1 MSKKRAAQ
9 AASFAVPALQYVGNG
24 AWIRG
29 IPARDLSADEV
40 ARLDSA
46 ALIGSGLYTEAA
58 SAPAADEEPSADS
71 GEELD
76 SDG

>member
-1 MSKKRAAQ
+1 MPKTKAPAG
-9 AASFAVPALQYVGNG
+9 ASFALRYVGDG
-24 AWIRG
+24 RWLRG

-46 ALIGSGLYTEAA
+46 ALIRSGLYTEAA
-58 SAPAADEEPSADS
+58 SATAADEQSADS
-71 GEELD
+71 GEESD